1 MNYTYLSKSLLGI
14 AAVACLMVSAPP
26 AQAQAKSTA
35 GTLNIKIDYTGSGK
49 VDEKHQIVIF
59 LFDSPDFVKGEGMP
73 ILAKFATSKSETVK
87 IEDLTTSP
95 VYIAVAFTLDGSYDG
110 TSGPPP
116 SGSSLGMYMK
126 EPPTPAPIK
135 IEPGKTVEVTVPFDD
150 SSKMP

>member
-1 MNYTYLSKSLLGI
+1 
-14 AAVACLMVSAPP
+14 MVSAPP
-26 AQAQAKSTA
+26 AQAQTKSAA
-35 GTLNIKIDYTGSGK
+35 GTLNIRIDYTGSGK
-49 VDEKHQIVIF
+49 VDDKHQIVIF

-73 ILAKFATSKSETVK
+73 FLAKFASSKSETVK
-87 IEDLTTSP
+87 IDDLTTSP
-95 VYIAVAFTLDGSYDG
+95 VYIAVAFTPDGSYDG

-135 IEPGKTVEVTVPFDD
+135 IEPGKTAEVTVSFDD